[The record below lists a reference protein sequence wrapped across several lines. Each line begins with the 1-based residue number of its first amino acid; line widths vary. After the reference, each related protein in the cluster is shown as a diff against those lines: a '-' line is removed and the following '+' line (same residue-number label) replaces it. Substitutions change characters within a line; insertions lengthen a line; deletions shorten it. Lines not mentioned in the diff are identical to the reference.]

1 MQPAQ
6 HDTSAD
12 PTCEGGE
19 KANFAWRPRLWNEWK
34 ACRNRGTGG
43 GGGYRKA
50 ELESKVCAAVSADL
64 LDQLAEAERPL
75 HPSAE
80 EGSLAE
86 LLRALENV
94 RGLKT
99 NSGVPIR
106 DAVEGAL
113 SLARSEPTRQA
124 LRSALNAYKG
134 NAAGTTKHAA
144 LCIAD
149 ALRGGR
155 SRCADKADGATASA
169 PEPPAAKRP
178 KHDGHTSAAECAAAT
193 DEPGTSAA
201 ATTLSPITTD
211 ELPSERGASA
221 APLQSGGAAKHDSP
235 LADAPDRESLADS
248 SSTSHGKSKRRALP
262 ASSSRRK
269 QSKSRP
275 NSDDDEDMQLARAL
289 SLSLFEGGA
298 NAASASSEVDT
309 DAAGS
314 ADAPEAPESCDD
326 TDLSG
331 AAYI

>member
-155 SRCADKADGATASA
+155 SRRPDRPDGAAASA
-169 PEPPAAKRP
+169 TEPPAAKRP
-178 KHDGHTSAAECAAAT
+178 KHDGHEPRAPPAGCAAE
-193 DEPGTSAA
+193 
-201 ATTLSPITTD
+201 
-211 ELPSERGASA
+211 ELKPDCGAST
-221 APLQSGGAAKHDSP
+221 APLESGGATKHDSP
-235 LADAPDRESLADS
+235 LGDVADRESLAGAAS
-248 SSTSHGKSKRRALP
+248 SSHGKSKRVALP

-269 QSKSRP
+269 QSKPRP
-275 NSDDDEDMQLARAL
+275 KKQAYNSDDDEDMQLARAL
-289 SLSLFEGGA
+289 SLSLLEGGD
-298 NAASASSEVDT
+298 NALASSEVDT

-314 ADAPEAPESCDD
+314 ADAPEARPESGDD
-326 TDLSG
+326 TDMSG